1 MTYPPNPGNAPHDI
15 APGPQ
20 QPFPA
25 YPGPAPGPS
34 SHRGDG
40 SGRTNPLAIA
50 ALVTGLIGCISLVG
64 AVLGV
69 IALRQ
74 INQRG
79 EKGKGMAIAGIVLFV
94 VWSILS
100 IIGVALSKGSDSG
113 SGAGAKPTPT
123 STKPKDVGVTKMKV
137 GDCINDSAAADEE
150 VESVKVVPCN
160 QPHDG
165 EVLANFKIRGMIL
178 PSEAQV
184 QAQAKSGCHRLADPR
199 LQRDPAVDNLAL
211 SWYYPD
217 AQNWRAGDHMVT
229 CVGVNATDGKKLT
242 RKIHA

>member
-1 MTYPPNPGNAPHDI
+1 MTYPPSPGNAPHDI

-20 QPFPA
+20 QPFPP
-25 YPGPAPGPS
+25 YPGPS
-34 SHRGDG
+34 SHRTNGD
-40 SGRTNPLAIA
+40 RTNPLAIA

-74 INQRG
+74 ISRSG

-94 VWSILS
+94 VWSVLS
-100 IIGVALSKGSDSG
+100 IVGVVLSKGSDSG
-113 SGAGAKPTPT
+113 ATAKPTPT
-123 STKPKDVGVTKMKV
+123 STKPKDVNVTKMKV
-137 GDCINDSAAADEE
+137 GDCINDGAAADEE
-150 VESVKVVPCN
+150 VESVKVVPCT

-165 EVLANFKIRGMIL
+165 EVLANFKLRGMIL

-184 QAQAKSGCHRLADPR
+184 QAQAKAGCHRLSDRR
-199 LQRDPAVDNLAL
+199 LQRDPAVNALAL

-229 CVGVNATDGKKLT
+229 CVAVNATDGKKLT
-242 RKIHA
+242 RRIHP